1 MVVTICRHS
10 IHVTSNKKP
19 VKKETKN
26 KKKQTKYSPRCVSG
40 PLMFVDSDVDVALV
54 FDVSR

>member
-1 MVVTICRHS
+1 MVVTICHHS
-10 IHVTSNKKP
+10 VHVTSNKKP
-19 VKKETKN
+19 VKNETKN
-26 KKKQTKYSPRCVSG
+26 KKKERKYLPRCVSG